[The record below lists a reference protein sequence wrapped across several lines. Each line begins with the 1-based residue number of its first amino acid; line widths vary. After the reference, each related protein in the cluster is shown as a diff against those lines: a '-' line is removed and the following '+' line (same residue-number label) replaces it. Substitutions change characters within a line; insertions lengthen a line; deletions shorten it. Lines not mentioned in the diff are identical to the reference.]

1 MQNRSRNFIAGAVFL
16 AAAGVSHSAFAADI
30 TEPMPEA
37 PMIPE
42 VAVPASIGGWYLRG
56 DVGYSW
62 AKFREASYATSGCDE
77 CGGGGIGENQLDGD
91 LKGSF
96 LIGGGIGYQ
105 VTDYFRT
112 DLTVDYLT
120 RSKFS
125 GETFGTCTSG
135 GVAFDCTSTDSSKLS
150 ALSILANA
158 YVDLGNFNGF
168 TPYVGAGIGGTRVK
182 WSALENTIGGD
193 FDQSGTE
200 THAGA
205 ASWRF
210 TWALMAGVSV
220 DLTQNLKLDAGY
232 RYRRVEGGNMFAG
245 SEFVGKGYDDGLS
258 LHDVRVGLRYQ
269 FGGPSTVAYAPE
281 PLPVYK

>member
-1 MQNRSRNFIAGAVFL
+1 MLNQTRSFIVGAVFL
-16 AAAGVSHSAFAADI
+16 TVAGASHSALAADFV
-30 TEPMPEA
+30 EPVPET
-37 PMIPE
+37 PIVPE
-42 VAVPASIGGWYLRG
+42 VVVPPSVGGWYLRG

-62 AKFREASYATSGCDE
+62 AKFRKATYATFGCDE
-77 CGGGGIGENQLDGD
+77 CGAGSIGENELDGD

-125 GETFGTCTSG
+125 GETVGTCTSG
-135 GVAFDCTSTDSSKLS
+135 GAAFACTSTDSSKLS

-182 WSALENTIGGD
+182 WGTLENTIGGD

-200 THAGA
+200 YHDGA

-220 DLTQNLKLDAGY
+220 DIAQNLKLDAGY
-232 RYRRVEGGNMFAG
+232 RYRRIEGGNMFAG
-245 SEFVGKGYDDGLS
+245 NDFVGKGYDDGLS

-269 FGGPSTVAYAPE
+269 FGGPSAVAYAPE

>member
-1 MQNRSRNFIAGAVFL
+1 MHNQIRSFIAGAALL
-16 AAAGVSHSAFAADI
+16 AVAGASQSAFAADFM
-30 TEPMPEA
+30 EPMPEA
-37 PMIPE
+37 PYVPE
-42 VAVPASIGGWYLRG
+42 VVVPPSIGGWYLRG

-62 AKFREASYATSGCDE
+62 AKFRDASYATFGCDE
-77 CGGGGIGENQLDGD
+77 CGSGIGENQLDGD

-112 DLTVDYLT
+112 DLTADYLT

-125 GETFGTCTSG
+125 GSTVGTCTSG
-135 GVAFDCTSTDSSKLS
+135 GAEFACTSNDSSKLS

-200 THAGA
+200 HHDGA

-210 TWALMAGVSV
+210 TWALMAGVSI
-220 DLTQNLKLDAGY
+220 DLAQNLKLDAGY

-245 SEFVGKGYDDGLS
+245 SDFVGKGYDDGLS
-258 LHDVRVGLRYQ
+258 LHDVRLGLRYQ
-269 FGGPSTVAYAPE
+269 FGGPSAVAYAPE